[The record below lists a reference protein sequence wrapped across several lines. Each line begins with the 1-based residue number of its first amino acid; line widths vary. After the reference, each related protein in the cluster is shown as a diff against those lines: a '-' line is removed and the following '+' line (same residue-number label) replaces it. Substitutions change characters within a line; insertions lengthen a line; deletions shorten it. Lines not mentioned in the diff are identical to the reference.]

1 MPAPI
6 YAFGRFRL
14 DVGARLLY
22 RGDGEATTLP
32 TRLFD
37 CIVHLVEHRERAVG
51 RDELIAIIWE
61 RPDSGDNL
69 LGQLVVRAR
78 RLLEDTGDQQ
88 AVIRTLPGFGYQWIA
103 PTQCLEDAA
112 AVPSSE
118 TGATAPPAAVA
129 TATAS
134 APSAPSALIVPL
146 DAPAV
151 ATDVVPKRAAR
162 RRSRRVAIGL
172 AAALAVAAAG
182 GLWWQ
187 RGAPPPDPAA
197 AVSTAAAADTDAI
210 GTQPM
215 LVLPAAIDAG
225 PDEEWLRLGVMALVG
240 ERLADAGQIVVPGD
254 NVATLTRGLAIATLG
269 ASDYAR
275 LADATRAD
283 RVVSVSIEPSGP
295 RWRVRLAVV
304 HGAAPLEIVAEAGQ
318 VLDAARDAADRLA
331 GHLAPARSAA
341 APAAGRD
348 AALDFALKKAEAIHL
363 GGRPDVAADLLADAR
378 ATHPDS
384 PELDI
389 QLAWMA
395 FRAGRFEQAE
405 SGFAALAKHR
415 PAFRARALIGLAN
428 LALIRRDTGAV
439 MERSQQAI
447 DLLEAAHGAA
457 GELGSAYHGRAVA
470 ASLQGRYEA
479 AFADYARAQEL
490 HADAGNW
497 LDAARVDSNFGIALR
512 QRGLIEQALPRLQ
525 RTADR
530 LSLFQATD
538 DESIARVHLV
548 TTLLDLADPTSA
560 LAEDGRLA
568 ALAERG
574 RWPHLRTSLDLARAE
589 VLLANGRL
597 RAARPLL
604 DRALREAADGPLP
617 NTYRAHSIAARQAW
631 ALGQTGQARQEIGRA
646 LGVLCS
652 ADACATGDGRDLAYL
667 HLLLARSLLP
677 ADPPAA
683 AAVRDQLARRLAGH
697 VYAAVYLSLIDAEV
711 ALSRGDAAAAD
722 RAFEA
727 AAGAGEAIPIDRE
740 RIAEVYVPWL
750 MAHGAIDR
758 AGGVLATLDAM
769 PRRSFAAALIELRV
783 LRAQGRQSAWRLSLD
798 RAIRLAGERE
808 IPEELRRPDF
818 LAAAAAAP

>member
-37 CIVHLVEHRERAVG
+37 CIVHLVEHRARAVG

-88 AVIRTLPGFGYQWIA
+88 TVIRTLPGFGYQWIA
-103 PTQCLEDAA
+103 PTQCLEEAA
-112 AVPSSE
+112 AVPPSE
-118 TGATAPPAAVA
+118 TGATAPPAA
-129 TATAS
+129 S
-134 APSAPSALIVPL
+134 VPP

-151 ATDVVPKRAAR
+151 AAPVMPARAAR

-187 RGAPPPDPAA
+187 RGVPPPDPAA
-197 AVSTAAAADTDAI
+197 AVSTAAAADADAI
-210 GTQPM
+210 GPQPM

-240 ERLADAGQIVVPGD
+240 ERLADAGQIVVPND
-254 NVATLTRGLAIATLG
+254 NVATLTRGLAMAALG
-269 ASDYAR
+269 APDYAR

-283 RVVSVSIEPSGP
+283 RVVAVAIEPSGP

-331 GHLAPARSAA
+331 DHLAPARSAA
-341 APAAGRD
+341 ALPAAGRD
-348 AALDFALKKAEAIHL
+348 AALDFVLKKAEAIHL

-378 ATHPDS
+378 ASHPDV

-389 QLAWMA
+389 RLAWMA

-405 SGFAALAKHR
+405 AGFAALAKHR
-415 PAFRARALIGLAN
+415 PALRARALIGLAN
-428 LALIRRDTGAV
+428 VALVRRDTVSV
-439 MERSQQAI
+439 MERAQQAI
-447 DLLEAAHGAA
+447 DLLEADHGAA

-490 HADAGNW
+490 HAGVGNW

-530 LSLFQATD
+530 LNLFQATD

-574 RWPHLRTSLDLARAE
+574 QWPHLRTSLDLARAE
-589 VLLANGRL
+589 VLIANGRL
-597 RAARPLL
+597 RAAGPLL
-604 DRALREAADGPLP
+604 DRASREAAAGPLP
-617 NTYRAHSIAARQAW
+617 NTYRAHSIAARHAW
-631 ALGQTGQARQEIGRA
+631 MLGETGRAREEIARA
-646 LGVLCS
+646 LGVLCG

-667 HLLLARSLLP
+667 HLLLARAALP
-677 ADPPAA
+677 DDPAAA
-683 AAVRDQLARRLAGH
+683 AAVREQLAHRLAGH
-697 VYAAVYLSLIDAEV
+697 GYAAVYLSLIDADV
-711 ALSRGDAAAAD
+711 AVARGDAAAAD

-727 AAGAGEAIPIDRE
+727 AAGVGEAIPIDRE
-740 RIAEVYVPWL
+740 RLAEAYVPWL

-758 AGGVLATLDAM
+758 AGGVLATLGAM
-769 PRRSFAAALIELRV
+769 PQRSFAAALIELRV

-818 LAAAAAAP
+818 LAASAAAP

>member
-14 DVGARLLY
+14 DLGARLLV
-22 RGDGEATTLP
+22 RDDGEAVALP

-37 CIVHLVEHRERAVG
+37 CIAHLIEHRQRAVG

-61 RPDSGDNL
+61 RSDSGDNL

-103 PTQCLEDAA
+103 PTQCLQDASGAA
-112 AVPSSE
+112 APGLCE
-118 TGATAPPAAVA
+118 TAAV
-129 TATAS
+129 S
-134 APSAPSALIVPL
+134 AVLAAADAEAGGPVMVGTVPC
-146 DAPAV
+146 AAV
-151 ATDVVPKRAAR
+151 Q
-162 RRSRRVAIGL
+162 RRSRRVT
-172 AAALAVAAAG
+172 AALAAGLLIAVAVGVWMQRAA
-182 GLWWQ
+182 
-187 RGAPPPDPAA
+187 APPPPASAA
-197 AVSTAAAADTDAI
+197 APAVAADDAAI
-210 GTQPM
+210 AQARPM
-215 LVLPAAIDAG
+215 LVLPAALDAG
-225 PDEEWLRLGVMALVG
+225 PDEDWLRLGVMVLVG
-240 ERLADAGQIVVPGD
+240 ERLTDGGQTVVSSD
-254 NVATLTRGLAIATLG
+254 NVATLTRGLAMAALG
-269 ASDYAR
+269 APDYAR
-275 LADATRAD
+275 LADTTRAG
-283 RVVSVSIEPSGP
+283 RVVAVAIEPSGT

-304 HGAAPLEIVAEAGQ
+304 HGAAPLEVVAEAGQ

-331 GHLAPARSAA
+331 GHLLPARPLAPAPPR
-341 APAAGRD
+341 GRD
-348 AALDFALKKAEAIHL
+348 AALDFVLKKAEAIYL
-363 GGRPDVAADLLADAR
+363 GGRPDAAAELLADAR
-378 ATHPDS
+378 ATHPDA

-405 SGFAALAKHR
+405 AGFAALAKDR

-428 LALIRRDTGAV
+428 IALVRRDTEAV

-447 DLLEAAHGAA
+447 DLLEAAHGAS

-490 HADAGNW
+490 HAAAGKW

-530 LSLFQATD
+530 LNLFQAAD

-574 RWPHLRTSLDLARAE
+574 QWPHLRTSLDLARAE
-589 VLLANGRL
+589 VLIANGRL
-597 RAARPLL
+597 RAAGPLL
-604 DRALREAADGPLP
+604 DRASREAAAGPLP
-617 NTYRAHSIAARQAW
+617 NTYRAHSIAARRAW
-631 ALGQTGQARQEIGRA
+631 MLGDIAQARQEIERA
-646 LGVLCS
+646 LAVLCD
-652 ADACATGDGRDLAYL
+652 AEACATGDGRDLAHL
-667 HLLLARSLLP
+667 HLLLARSTLP
-677 ADPPAA
+677 ADPAA
-683 AAVRDQLARRLAGH
+683 AALVREQLARRLAGH
-697 VYAAVYLSLIDAEV
+697 TYATVYLSLIDADIAV
-711 ALSRGDAAAAD
+711 ARRDAAGAD

-727 AAGAGEAIPIDRE
+727 AVAVGEAIPIDRE
-740 RIAEVYVPWL
+740 RIAEAYVPWL

-758 AGGVLATLDAM
+758 AGGVLAALDAM
-769 PRRSFAAALIELRV
+769 PRRSFAAALVELRV

-818 LAAAAAAP
+818 LAAAAVPP